1 MNINILM
8 ATYNGEKYLAEQLE
22 SLQAQTYQ
30 DWTLYVRDDGSQDN
44 TLDILRRYALQD
56 SRISILDNN
65 GERLGAC
72 GNFSFLME
80 QSLDA
85 EYVMFCDQDDVWMP
99 DKIQLTLEAMLDL
112 EAKYGN
118 MPLMI
123 YTDLQVVDDRLN
135 TIANSFLA
143 YQSID
148 PKRNN
153 LHDILVTNP
162 VAGCTALLNRVLVKL
177 AAPIPTDALGHDCWC
192 SLVASAFGK
201 LEHLSKPLIYYRQHG
216 RNDVGAYSFNF
227 RYIAKRTLSII
238 DLSSNKL
245 RATMIRSIIQAKSFL
260 SRYSGKLDVDSLHI
274 IQMYTALLEDTF
286 WERRIKIIK
295 YKFFRHGLVRNLGLM
310 LRV

>member
-1 MNINILM
+1 MNIHILM

-99 DKIQLTLEAMLDL
+99 NKIQLTLEAMLAL
-112 EAKYGN
+112 EVKYGN

-123 YTDLQVVDDRLN
+123 YTDLQVVDDQLN

-148 PKRNN
+148 PRKNN

-201 LEHLSKPLIYYRQHG
+201 LEHLNRPLIYYRQHG

-238 DLSSNKL
+238 DLSSNEL

-274 IQMYTALLEDTF
+274 IQMYTSLLEDTF
-286 WERRIKIIK
+286 WERRVKIIK

-310 LRV
+310 LRA